1 MAESKTIYDKIKT
14 YVPEKYGLKVSRL
27 YFSHVKQKRDLN
39 VGQNY
44 NLSKK

>member
-1 MAESKTIYDKIKT
+1 MPESKTTYDKVKT
-14 YVPEKYGLKVSRL
+14 YVLEKHGLKVSRF